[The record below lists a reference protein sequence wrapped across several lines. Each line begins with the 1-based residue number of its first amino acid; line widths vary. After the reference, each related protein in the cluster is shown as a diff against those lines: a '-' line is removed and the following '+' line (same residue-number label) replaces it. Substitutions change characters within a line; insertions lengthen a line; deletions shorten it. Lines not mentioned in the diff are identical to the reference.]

1 VDPKPAGVSAS
12 SSMSEVIDALE
23 VDRIFFAAFIYVPHG
38 GGRCHFQMFVDGLFS
53 QTWPSYEMAVFDS
66 L

>member
-1 VDPKPAGVSAS
+1 
-12 SSMSEVIDALE
+12 MIH
-23 VDRIFFAAFIYVPHG
+23 VPHG
-38 GGRCHFQMFVDGLFS
+38 GGTRHSQMFVDGLFS